1 MCPWPRIQAAMT
13 DEKALNVTYR
23 WDRGEPRGSLKQNKK
38 LADQGLPAGDCV
50 DCYQCFQVCPT
61 GVDIRKG
68 MQLDCIQCGLCI
80 DACDNVMDKV
90 GKPRGLIGYDTD
102 ENIQRRLEGKE
113 SVYEIVR
120 PRTVLYVG
128 IIAVVCGIMLFALLN
143 RDFADISVLHDRN
156 PVFVE
161 QSDGSVRNGYTVR
174 LSNKRRHER
183 HFMLHVEGM
192 PANTMV
198 EAVGTEDTFAGRPI
212 ISVGPDTTREVRI
225 LVTSPPW
232 AKMPHSTPVTF
243 RITESVMGEVV
254 TAKDTFKAPQKP

>member
-1 MCPWPRIQAAMT
+1 
-13 DEKALNVTYR
+13 
-23 WDRGEPRGSLKQNKK
+23 
-38 LADQGLPAGDCV
+38 
-50 DCYQCFQVCPT
+50 
-61 GVDIRKG
+61 
-68 MQLDCIQCGLCI
+68 
-80 DACDNVMDKV
+80 
-90 GKPRGLIGYDTD
+90 
-102 ENIQRRLEGKE
+102 
-113 SVYEIVR
+113 
-120 PRTVLYVG
+120 
-128 IIAVVCGIMLFALLN
+128 GIMLFALLK

-161 QSDGSVRNGYTVR
+161 QSDGSVRNCYTVR

-254 TAKDTFKAPQKP
+254 TAKDTFKAPEKP